1 MHDERVRDMNEV
13 SYTLA
18 FLAGLLSFLSP
29 CVLPLV
35 PAYVSFISGLSFDEL
50 RHTRRYTKGLGST
63 LAFVLGFSTIF
74 MALGA
79 SSSMLGSL
87 FMKYQDYLRIGGGI
101 LVIIFGV
108 FTAGILKLDFLMREK
123 RFHFEKHPAGYAG
136 AFFIGMGFAAG
147 WTPCIGPILGTIL
160 IYAGSQ
166 ASASYG
172 LKLLAVY
179 SLGLAV
185 PFILSTLAINVFF
198 SYTRKLQN
206 FMRFVTVASSLVL
219 IAFGIILLSNNI
231 GWLAGFFP
239 NFGIKM

>member
-1 MHDERVRDMNEV
+1 MTNEV

-18 FLAGLLSFLSP
+18 FLAGVLSFLSP

-63 LAFVLGFSTIF
+63 FAFVLGFSTIF

-79 SSSMLGSL
+79 SSSLLGSL
-87 FMKYQDYLRIGGGI
+87 FVTYQDYIRIGGGI
-101 LVIIFGV
+101 LVIIFGL
-108 FTAGILKLDFLMREK
+108 FTSGLVKLDFLMREK
-123 RFHFEKHPAGYAG
+123 RFHFEKHPAGYVG

-166 ASASYG
+166 ASATYG

-185 PFILSTLAINVFF
+185 PFILATVAINIFF
-198 SYTRKLQN
+198 SYTRKLQK
-206 FMRFVTVASSLVL
+206 FMRVVSIVSGLVL

-239 NFGIKM
+239 NLGIKI

>member
-1 MHDERVRDMNEV
+1 MTNEV

-35 PAYVSFISGLSFDEL
+35 PAYVSFISGLSLDEL
-50 RHTRRYTKGLGST
+50 RHTHRFTKGLRST
-63 LAFVLGFSTIF
+63 IAFVLGFSTIF

-79 SSSMLGSL
+79 SSSFIGSL
-87 FMKYQDYLRIGGGI
+87 FVEYQDYIRIGGGI
-101 LVIIFGV
+101 LVIIFGI
-108 FTAGILKLDFLMREK
+108 FTAGVIKLDFLMREK
-123 RFHFEKHPAGYAG
+123 RFRLEKHPAGFVG
-136 AFFIGMGFAAG
+136 AFLIGMAFAAG

-185 PFILSTLAINVFF
+185 PFILSTVAINIFF
-198 SYTRKLQN
+198 SYTRRIQKL
-206 FMRFVTVASSLVL
+206 MRGVSVVSGL
-219 IAFGIILLSNNI
+219 ILITFGVILLTNSL

-239 NFGIKM
+239 NLGIKM

>member
-1 MHDERVRDMNEV
+1 MNEV

-35 PAYVSFISGLSFDEL
+35 PAYVSFISGLSFDQL
-50 RHTRRYTKGLGST
+50 RHTHRFTKGLGST
-63 LAFVLGFSTIF
+63 IAFVLGFSSIF

-79 SSSMLGSL
+79 SSSLLGSL
-87 FMKYQDYLRIGGGI
+87 FMKYQDYIRIGGGI
-101 LVIIFGV
+101 LVIIFGF
-108 FTAGILKLDFLMREK
+108 FTAGFFKFDFLMRER

-166 ASASYG
+166 ASATYG

-185 PFILSTLAINVFF
+185 PFILSTLAINYFF
-198 SYTRKLQN
+198 SYTRKLQK
-206 FMRFVTVASSLVL
+206 FMRAVMIISGLVL